1 MDRLYKI
8 MKPDYSKHMPAKRM
22 GAGALFFNE
31 RNELLILKQ
40 SYNDLWSIPGGIVDD
55 HESPLQAVLREIK
68 EEIGL
73 TVQDVEFL
81 GVNYVGHTLDRS
93 ENVQFIFY
101 GGILDSH
108 QISSIQ
114 IDNDEIVDFKFLPL
128 KEALSLVN
136 ERLKIRIPKCIEMI
150 GRKTGVYFEI

>member
-1 MDRLYKI
+1 
-8 MKPDYSKHMPAKRM
+8 MKPDYSKRMPAKLM

-40 SYNDLWSIPGGIVDD
+40 SYNDAWSIPGGIVDD

-73 TVQDVEFL
+73 TVHGVDFL
-81 GVNYVGHTLDRS
+81 GVNYVGETTARQ

-101 GGILDSH
+101 GGILDSS
-108 QISSIQ
+108 QIRNIK
-114 IDNDEIVDFKFLPL
+114 IDNDEIVDFKFLPV
-128 KEALSLVN
+128 KEAIPLVN
-136 ERLKIRIPKCIEMI
+136 ERLQIRIPKCIELI
-150 GRKTGVYFEI
+150 GKKMGVYFEI